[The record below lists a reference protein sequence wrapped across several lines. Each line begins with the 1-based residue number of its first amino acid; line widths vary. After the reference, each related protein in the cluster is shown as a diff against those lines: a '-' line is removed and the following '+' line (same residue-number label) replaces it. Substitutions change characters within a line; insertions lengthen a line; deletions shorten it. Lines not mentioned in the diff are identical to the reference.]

1 MELFKDLAYMA
12 KMLVAES
19 DLIREG
25 PKLVNILYMIYN
37 GKANLEAD
45 QEEVGLNSL
54 FLLFR

>member
-1 MELFKDLAYMA
+1 MA
-12 KMLVAES
+12 KVLVAES

-37 GKANLEAD
+37 DKANFEAD

>member
-1 MELFKDLAYMA
+1 MA

-25 PKLVNILYMIYN
+25 PKLVNILYMICN